1 MKIYLLYFSGLTL
14 IILFLSVSAIQAQ
27 VIQQEKLYS
36 ENGVEV
42 TYQLLD
48 LGTKSIGVPG
58 DLRDYPLY
66 QIRLILQNNTGNR
79 IRFRNHSRIDFMRYA
94 RTGSPFNYVGINGN
108 YVYDPGE
115 TVMHSSA
122 LGFVFDDEKFEEIG
136 SPRYSI
142 AAWYIYEPAD
152 NQNEEE
158 RESELTKIL
167 DRGQVEQLQEQRRV
181 ERERERQRQAELE
194 RQRRAEEERR
204 RAEAERQRQLELE
217 RERTAIVGNW
227 ERRRGNVRIS
237 YLELRENG
245 TGLLITKRPSGGDGG
260 WVEFEYSINGNQI
273 TTRQI
278 NNWVCQEN
286 SWVRRSNTSFTEA
299 FELSG
304 SPPYRELLIGE
315 SSTPF
320 IDRGS
325 PVNEQRGS
333 SCSWF

>member
-58 DLRDYPLY
+58 DLRDFPLY

-79 IRFRNHSRIDFMRYA
+79 IRFRNHSRVDFMRYA
-94 RTGSPFNYVGINGN
+94 RTGSPFSYVGINGN
-108 YVYDPGE
+108 YVYDSGE

-142 AAWYIYEPAD
+142 AAWYFYEPAD

-158 RESELTKIL
+158 RESQLTKIL

-204 RAEAERQRQLELE
+204 RAEAERQRQIELD
-217 RERTAIVGNW
+217 RERTAIVGYW
-227 ERRRGNVRIS
+227 ETIQQGQRLVYS
-237 YLELRENG
+237 EYREDG
-245 TGLLITKRPSGGDGG
+245 TGMSMVWGTRGEEGAWI
-260 WVEFEYSINGNQI
+260 EFNYSINGNQI
-273 TTRQI
+273 TYRETGLWFCDG
-278 NNWVCQEN
+278 NNWVEQATETNTEN
-286 SWVRRSNTSFTEA
+286 FRIT
-299 FELSG
+299 G
-304 SPPYRELLIGE
+304 SRPYREFY
-315 SSTPF
+315 SSEEGTTMQERNSRLNLS
-320 IDRGS
+320 RGY
-325 PVNEQRGS
+325 
-333 SCSWF
+333 SCSW